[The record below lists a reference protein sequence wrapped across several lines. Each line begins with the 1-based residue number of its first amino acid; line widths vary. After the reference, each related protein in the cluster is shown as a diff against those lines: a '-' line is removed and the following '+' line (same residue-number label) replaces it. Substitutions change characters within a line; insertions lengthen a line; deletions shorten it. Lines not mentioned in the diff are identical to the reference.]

1 MFIQISSSPIFPM
14 LCFEHVKRILGQS
27 EQWITIFFIYFLRC
41 CDVMP
46 TVRIVEVVFQVH
58 QSRNIVLSRQWWG
71 LSAPTGYLN

>member
-41 CDVMP
+41 CDVMS
-46 TVRIVEVVFQVH
+46 TVQVH